1 MCASQD
7 SAGEPDA
14 RFRLDQTQMPRS
26 LEIDIPDELL
36 AQLMQQAERCN
47 RSLTDLI
54 EHILAQ
60 SCEQMAE
67 ET

>member
-1 MCASQD
+1 
-7 SAGEPDA
+7 
-14 RFRLDQTQMPRS
+14 MPQS

-36 AQLMQQAERCN
+36 AQLIQQAERCN
-47 RSLTDLI
+47 RSLTELI